1 MATTKKASLAL
12 AVLSAALATMNY
24 ANAAGAQ
31 APSTAPQNTPTP
43 ATLAPSPDGGQV
55 APQKTEADLV
65 SEVRTNEPTSAEIR
79 DIKDIWESMRR
90 AQEKPSGDQPRPVIS
105 MTNVN
110 LSPGSTPPLVRL
122 SNTTGAILM
131 FMDANGRKWPVDH
144 VDNLSENQVDTS
156 DKPIDPTKDQS
167 SIYVKAKKFG
177 AAGNIAVFLRNMDTP
192 VIITFLAGQKDV
204 DYRVDFRIPASVDGS
219 VSGGIISEH
228 FDNRLSS
235 AIMRIT
241 PSGCESEKS
250 DSVDLIAW
258 RCDKELIIRSAGV
271 LLSPA
276 TIDGKKA
283 SGADG
288 TRAYIIPVTP
298 VVSMLIGGKA
308 RTIKLG
314 EL

>member
-1 MATTKKASLAL
+1 M
-12 AVLSAALATMNY
+12 
-24 ANAAGAQ
+24 
-31 APSTAPQNTPTP
+31 
-43 ATLAPSPDGGQV
+43 APSPDGGQV
-55 APQKTEADLV
+55 APQQQKTEIDLV
-65 SEVRTNEPTSAEIR
+65 GEVKASEPTSM
-79 DIKDIWESMRR
+79 DIKDIKEIWESMRR
-90 AQEKPSGDQPRPVIS
+90 AQEKPAGDQPRPVIS

-110 LSPGSTPPLVRL
+110 LSPGSTPPLVRI

-144 VDNLSENQVDTS
+144 VDNLSDNQIDTS
-156 DKPIDPTKDQS
+156 DKPIDPAKEQN
-167 SIYVKAKKFG
+167 SIFVKAKKFG

-219 VSGGIISEH
+219 VSNGVASQY

-241 PSGCESEKS
+241 PSGCEPEKS
-250 DSVDLIAW
+250 DSVDLMAW

-288 TRAYIIPVTP
+288 TNSYIIPITP
-298 VVSMLIGGKA
+298 IVSMLIGGKA
-308 RTIKLG
+308 RAIKLG
-314 EL
+314 DL